1 MDLIGVKQEA
11 FTLFW
16 EKVMPVYFE
25 GTKTYVPHISLAV
38 DESIYNVLGRIISH
52 GYVMV
57 RVFPT
62 LIGKTFFTALVA
74 GTENVTGNDFLKGFL
89 DYVSSYDNVRLQNI
103 LGECSTQE
111 SISASSNDYL
121 VDFLSEFSV
130 SKMPNTNNLQSILI
144 SVARTELWNK
154 TVMAANSL
162 KEGLFEGLLENVWHS
177 ATKDQVDDLYKSLQ
191 VMTDKVLSLIAI
203 DDPSAMTKQQ
213 DIVFT
218 YFKKYVRTLNGRE
231 LSCFLRYVT
240 GSSAIVVPSI
250 KVIFHSYIG
259 NLPHVTVQVC
269 SAVVDLP
276 SGGYDSFADFNTQ
289 MDEVL
294 KNAESWKFSPV

>member
-1 MDLIGVKQEA
+1 
-11 FTLFW
+11 
-16 EKVMPVYFE
+16 
-25 GTKTYVPHISLAV
+25 
-38 DESIYNVLGRIISH
+38 
-52 GYVMV
+52 MV
-57 RVFPT
+57 GVFPT
-62 LIGKTFFTALVA
+62 LISKTFFTALVA
-74 GTENVTGNDFLKGFL
+74 GKENVTGNDFLEGFL
-89 DYVSSYDNVRLQNI
+89 DYVSFYDNVRLQNI
-103 LGECSTQE
+103 LKECSTQE

-121 VDFLSEFSV
+121 VEFLSEFSV
-130 SKMPNTNNLQSILI
+130 SKMPNINNLQYILI

-162 KEGLFEGLLENVWHS
+162 KEGLFEGSLENVWHS
-177 ATKDQVDDLYKSLQ
+177 ATKDQVNDLYKALQ
-191 VMTDKVLSLIAI
+191 VTTDKVLSSLIAI

-218 YFKKYVRTLNGRE
+218 YFKKYVRTLHGRE
-231 LSCFLRYVT
+231 LTCFLRCVT

-259 NLPHVTVQVC
+259 NLPHVTVHAC

-276 SGGYDSFADFNTQ
+276 SGGYDSFADFKTQ

-294 KNAESWKFSPV
+294 KNAESWKFSLV